1 VEVDNDRAMA
11 YYEKLGFEPL
21 RQGLSVPLDEIAL

>member
-1 VEVDNDRAMA
+1 MA

-21 RQGLSVPLDEIAL
+21 RQGLSVSVDEIAL